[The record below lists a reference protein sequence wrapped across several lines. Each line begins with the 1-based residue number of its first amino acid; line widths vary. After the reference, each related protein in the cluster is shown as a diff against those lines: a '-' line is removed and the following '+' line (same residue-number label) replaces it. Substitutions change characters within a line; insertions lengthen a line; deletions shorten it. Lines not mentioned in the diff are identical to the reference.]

1 MDNQCLSLVFFRFF
15 SDCKLNMAWLKYS
28 FLFAFLTVAKMH
40 SIIEEKLYPYTQ
52 DIIKVGTN
60 THCALHSDISRVYP
74 Y

>member
-1 MDNQCLSLVFFRFF
+1 MFVIGFPLLLLRLQT
-15 SDCKLNMAWLKYS
+15 KYGLAKVLF
-28 FLFAFLTVAKMH
+28 FLFTFPTVAKMH

>member
-15 SDCKLNMAWLKYS
+15 SDCKLNMAKVLF
-28 FLFAFLTVAKMH
+28 FLFTFLTVAKMH